1 MLIALGT
8 SAVMV
13 SAILLFGKNLLY
25 IFTQTPEIIALGQTM
40 LRTLAVGYIA
50 FAASQVLQGIMR
62 GAGETVIPM
71 WISIITTVI
80 IRMPLAYIWA
90 FLSRSPEF
98 PNGDPMCL
106 YGSLL
111 ICWLCGCGISIF
123 FYLRGKWRKRLLETI
138 GT

>member
-1 MLIALGT
+1 M
-8 SAVMV
+8 
-13 SAILLFGKNLLY
+13 
-25 IFTQTPEIIALGQTM
+25 M

-90 FLSRSPEF
+90 FLTRSETY

-111 ICWLCGCGISIF
+111 ICWLCGCAISTY
-123 FYLRGKWRKRLLETI
+123 FYFRGKWRSRLLWDQNSEKTE
-138 GT
+138 GSK